1 MELCDALIDL
11 LSAHF
16 SVSGAELRSPLRCR
30 REVAQV
36 RQIGMYLA
44 HTSFGMVM
52 SEVAC
57 GFSRDRSTV
66 VYACHLVEDRRD
78 DEDFDAVVS
87 TLEKVVNS
95 GFSAEDGSM
104 SVGLSA
110 SETRLVRFLKQGGCE
125 MQDSVRETHVLLVGE
140 QGTIA
145 ATRFEIGEMQK
156 RGVIICDGQR
166 RLSLGQS
173 ARSLQNVSNQQ
184 RQHGSVRQLKRSRGD
199 C

>member
-1 MELCDALIDL
+1 MSLELTDIIHTRAEALEALKVIAARHGRALRIDNSGRALGRRRQEKSVELCDALIDL

-16 SVSGAELRSPLRCR
+16 AVSGAELRSPLRCR

-87 TLEKVVNS
+87 TLEKVVKS
-95 GFSAEDGSM
+95 GFSAWRM
-104 SVGLSA
+104 
-110 SETRLVRFLKQGGCE
+110 
-125 MQDSVRETHVLLVGE
+125 
-140 QGTIA
+140 A
-145 ATRFEIGEMQK
+145 A
-156 RGVIICDGQR
+156 
-166 RLSLGQS
+166 
-173 ARSLQNVSNQQ
+173 
-184 RQHGSVRQLKRSRGD
+184 
-199 C
+199 